1 MWESGLGILPAVT
14 NLQGQSENE
23 SCSLCNFL
31 ALGTQRA
38 AMGLKRSP
46 SKIARPRP
54 SLPNSRAIPSLPWW
68 NALKIVERASSSI
81 PMPVSGISTKIRPV
95 SRGYRDFA
103 AFRGEFGGVF
113 QQIPEGLLKSHN
125 VADHTKLAGRHGERR
140 AKSRPPR
147 VKTSSYLEERK
158 V

>member
-1 MWESGLGILPAVT
+1 MNLLP
-14 NLQGQSENE
+14 LQ
-23 SCSLCNFL
+23 LL

-38 AMGLKRSP
+38 AIGLKRSP
-46 SKIARPRP
+46 SKSPDQDP
-54 SLPNSRAIPSLPWW
+54 VFQTLGAIPSLPWL

-158 V
+158 SSSFVD